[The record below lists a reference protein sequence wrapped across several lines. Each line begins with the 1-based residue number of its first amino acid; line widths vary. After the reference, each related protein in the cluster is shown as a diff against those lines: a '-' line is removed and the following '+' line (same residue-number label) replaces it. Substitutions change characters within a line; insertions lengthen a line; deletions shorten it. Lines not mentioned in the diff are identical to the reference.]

1 MKITC
6 PCCHTEITV
15 NGLGRKK
22 LDMPVKNIY
31 DALARYSSITL
42 AAESLGCS
50 RGYIYKI
57 LKEQKVNIP
66 GVSDVNGN

>member
-1 MKITC
+1 VKITC

-22 LDMPVKNIY
+22 LDVPVKNIY
-31 DALARYSSITL
+31 GALARYSSITL

-50 RGYIYKI
+50 RGYIYKV
-57 LKEQKVNIP
+57 LAENKK
-66 GVSDVNGN
+66 

>member
-22 LDMPVKNIY
+22 LDVPVKNIY

-50 RGYIYKI
+50 RGYIYKV
-57 LKEQKVNIP
+57 LKDQKVNIHEI
-66 GVSDVNGN
+66 SNVNGN

>member
-6 PCCHTEITV
+6 PYCHTEIVV

-22 LDMPVKNIY
+22 LDVPVKNIC
-31 DALARYSSITL
+31 DALAKYSNITR

-50 RGYIYKI
+50 RGYIYKV
-57 LKEQKVNIP
+57 LAENKKLT
-66 GVSDVNGN
+66 